1 VPFCG
6 PRLSKAFVQA
16 QTPHIRH
23 KHLARNAF
31 AICTTPW
38 HLRNASNSGD
48 FQQMD
53 ALSKLLSTRDWL
65 MADGATGTNLFNMGL
80 SSGEP
85 PEFWNVD
92 LPDNIR
98 KLYRGAV
105 EAGSDIFLTNTF
117 GGNASRLKLHQA
129 QDRVRELNRVGAAL
143 GREIAD
149 ASGRT
154 VIVAGSVGP
163 TGEIFEPMGTLTH
176 ALAVEMFHEQAEG
189 LKEGG
194 ADVLWIETISAS
206 EEYRAA
212 AEAAALAGMPWCGT
226 MSFDTAG
233 RTMMGITSSGMAEM
247 VEKLPNPPIAF
258 GANCGVGASDL
269 MRTVL
274 GFASTGTP
282 RPLIAKGNAG
292 IPKYHDGHIH
302 YDGTPELMAEYA
314 VLARDAGVQII
325 GGCCGTMPEHLRAMR
340 AALESRPKGPRPT
353 LDQITEQLG
362 GFSSASDGT
371 GDDANAPKRER
382 RGRRG

>member
-1 VPFCG
+1 M
-6 PRLSKAFVQA
+6 
-16 QTPHIRH
+16 T
-23 KHLARNAF
+23 
-31 AICTTPW
+31 
-38 HLRNASNSGD
+38 D
-48 FQQMD
+48 
-53 ALSKLLSTRDWL
+53 LLSRLLAQRDWL

-85 PEFWNVD
+85 PELWNTD
-92 LPDNIR
+92 QPDNIR
-98 KLYRGAV
+98 RLYSGAV
-105 EAGSDIFLTNTF
+105 DAGSDIFLTNTF
-117 GGNASRLKLHQA
+117 GGNAARLKLHDA
-129 QDRVRELNRVGAAL
+129 QGRVRELNRVGASL

-149 ASGRT
+149 AAGRP
-154 VIVAGSVGP
+154 VVVAGSVGP

-176 ALAVEMFHEQAEG
+176 ALAVEIFHEQAEG

-194 ADVLWIETISAS
+194 ADVLWVETISAP
-206 EEYRAA
+206 EEFRAA
-212 AEAAALAGMPWCGT
+212 AEAAARAGMPWCGT

-233 RTMMGITSSGMAEM
+233 RTMMGVTSAAMVEM

-274 GFASTGTP
+274 GFVSTGTE
-282 RPLIAKGNAG
+282 RPVIAKGNAG

-302 YDGTPELMAEYA
+302 YDGTPDLMAEYA
-314 VLARDAGVQII
+314 VLARDAGARII
-325 GGCCGTMPEHLRAMR
+325 GGCCGTMPEHLKSMR

-353 LDQITEQLG
+353 LEEISSKLG

-371 GDDANAPKRER
+371 GDTSGEPRRER